1 MAYTA
6 TALSFM
12 LENLAKPVVFTGAAI
27 PLGRYYAKSLEL
39 FNDAERNLVASLY
52 VAAQADIPEV
62 VICFSNKLTRA
73 NRTTKFDNWAQ
84 NSFESP
90 NYPFLGRIGTNLSLF
105 RDNILNPPK
114 YKLKTFTNL
123 FTNIGVI
130 WLIPG
135 FEDSIIQSTAKDEN
149 KKAIVLICY
158 GSGFSA

>member
-27 PLGRYYAKSLEL
+27 PLGQL

-114 YKLKTFTNL
+114 YKFLSSKWRNSSKPIKFITRSVKMAN
-123 FTNIGVI
+123 N
-130 WLIPG
+130 
-135 FEDSIIQSTAKDEN
+135 
-149 KKAIVLICY
+149 
-158 GSGFSA
+158 